1 MDTIFSTTISKVQD
15 ADQTTTWPT
24 FVQTL
29 ARLSWLP
36 GWLAVDVKVDE
47 NCRKAGSQI
56 YLTWQRHQRR

>member
-1 MDTIFSTTISKVQD
+1 MQTNDNMSHFR
-15 ADQTTTWPT
+15 ADSR
-24 FVQTL
+24 QTL
-29 ARLSWLP
+29 LA